1 MPYFGNK
8 PLNPSIFAAIKHNS
22 STPHAIFW
30 QYALKNFRTCIV
42 ITDD

>member
-30 QYALKNFRTCIV
+30 QYAEKKIKNNCI
-42 ITDD
+42 IIMK